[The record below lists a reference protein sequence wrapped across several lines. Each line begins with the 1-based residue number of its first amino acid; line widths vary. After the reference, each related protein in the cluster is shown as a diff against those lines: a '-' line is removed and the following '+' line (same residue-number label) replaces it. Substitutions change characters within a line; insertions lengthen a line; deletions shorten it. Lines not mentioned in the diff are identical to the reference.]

1 MSAQAERRSKIRRPL
16 TRERVLRAA
25 IELADAEGVD
35 ALTMRRLGQALGV
48 EAMSLYN
55 HVASKDD
62 ILAAIVDVLVAE
74 IPLGTGRPDWRAAL
88 RQQALAARALFARHP
103 WAPRLIS
110 ARSTMS
116 PAMVAYMDSVVGTL
130 QSGEL
135 PSALVHDAMHVLG
148 SRILG
153 FTMELFDT
161 TDLGPEVAGI
171 LSQTT
176 SARYPHLAAALD
188 SIRGHDDDVEFVFGL
203 DLILDGLERARIEA
217 TDQARVERSG

>member
-1 MSAQAERRSKIRRPL
+1 MAAPVERRSKVRKPL

-62 ILAAIVDVLVAE
+62 ILAAIVDVLVGE
-74 IPLGTGRPDWRAAL
+74 IPLGADERDWRAAL

-103 WAPRLIS
+103 WAPRLIT

-116 PAMVAYMDSVVGTL
+116 PAIVSYMDAVIGAL
-130 QSGEL
+130 QAGAL
-135 PSALVHDAMHVLG
+135 PPELVHNAMHVLG

-161 TDLGPEVAGI
+161 SDLGPEVAGI
-171 LSQTT
+171 LTQTT
-176 SARYPHLAAALD
+176 STRYPHLTLALG
-188 SIRGHDDDVEFVFGL
+188 SIRGHDDDVEFAFGL
-203 DLILDGLERARIEA
+203 DLILDGLEHVRIN
-217 TDQARVERSG
+217 G